1 MLNSPFGKLIG
12 IAGACGI
19 PGEKSYQLNS
29 AECVDI
35 RLKRVVPDHYCH
47 YYPENVK
54 PKPKLKECSVD
65 PCPSSWEHNPWTA
78 CSVSCGGGIRRRSFL
93 CVEESMHGEILQAE
107 EWKCMYAPKPKVLQ
121 TCNLFDCPKWI
132 AMEGSQCMV
141 TCGRGLRY
149 RVVVC
154 INHRGEH
161 VGGCDP
167 QLKLHVKEECV
178 ISIPCYEPKEK
189 SPVEAK
195 LPWLKQA
202 QELEETRIATEE
214 PTCFRDLLWE

>member
-1 MLNSPFGKLIG
+1 MADFIFK
-12 IAGACGI
+12 
-19 PGEKSYQLNS
+19 LNS

-78 CSVSCGGGIRRRSFL
+78 CSVSCLGGIRRRSFV

-107 EWKCMYAPKPKVLQ
+107 EWKCMYAPKPKVMQ

-149 RVVVC
+149 QVVVC
-154 INHRGEH
+154 INHHGEH

-178 ISIPCYEPKEK
+178 ISIPCYKPKEK
-189 SPVEAK
+189 KSSGSEIALAETSTRTRRDQNSNRRTNV
-195 LPWLKQA
+195 LPGPFVGVIRA
-202 QELEETRIATEE
+202 
-214 PTCFRDLLWE
+214 